1 MNCEKLS
8 LNERINILKMILYFD
23 ESGLKLSDIAETM
36 KIPKT
41 DVRKDLEVMS
51 EEVKKDGIRLVYEN
65 YKGYRLT
72 GNKGDLLVKRVGIIE
87 DIIREL
93 KETGDFFNREKS
105 TTWHREEYFYGYIKY
120 ENMEITRKFLELIE
134 KELSLKIDE
143 GNYNRVFSYIL
154 MLINFDELY
163 DNMEELL
170 SRNFLFHT
178 PEYLAVERI
187 LGKLF
192 RENDRKEKIK
202 EANLLLITDLIMGI
216 GVNGLKNDTFY
227 KWINEEAVVEKIIE
241 KVSEMIN
248 LDLKEDR
255 ILITGLVDNL
265 KSSIYRINND
275 IQIINS
281 VFKDLILNRDKNIA
295 IVKKAIEETEKEFKI
310 NFTEYEIASMAYQ
323 IKSSIKRTKRKNIKK
338 VLLICGLGY
347 GSSKILEESLKE
359 NYELDIVDIIPY
371 YLADDLIPGYK
382 EVDFILSTIEIHR
395 QFEVSYG
402 IPIIKINPIMQDEDF
417 ERLAEYG
424 IEKNRT
430 SLSLKKLV
438 SIIESNAEINDK
450 QKLIENLKDGIFM
463 SLNKLYVFKVTENGM
478 EKKLN
483 THDIDFEDKIVN
495 DIQKTGHTLRK
506 LLKKESV
513 KFIEGAEDWKEAIL
527 QSGNLLV
534 SNRKVTSEYVKEMI
548 ELVEKHG
555 PYIVI
560 EEGIAMPHAGISENV
575 LETGI
580 SLLVV
585 KERVAL
591 PEGRNANI
599 FLSFAA
605 KNKNDNIDIMNDL
618 FELITKHKFID
629 EVSKM
634 KSYGQLEQYFKEVV
648 K

>member
-51 EEVKKDGIRLVYEN
+51 EELGKDGIRLVYEN

-154 MLINFDELY
+154 MLVNFDELY

-202 EANLLLITDLIMGI
+202 ETNLLLITDLIMGI
-216 GVNGLKNDTFY
+216 GVNGLKDDTFY

-265 KSSIYRINND
+265 KSSIYRINNE

-310 NFTEYEIASMAYQ
+310 NFTDYEIASMAYQ

-359 NYELDIVDIIPY
+359 NYEIDIVDIIPY

-402 IPIIKINPIMQDEDF
+402 IPIIKINPIMQEEDF

-424 IEKNRT
+424 IEKNKANV
-430 SLSLKKLV
+430 SLKKLI

-450 QKLIENLKDGIFM
+450 QKLIDSLKD
-463 SLNKLYVFKVTENGM
+463 E
-478 EKKLN
+478 
-483 THDIDFEDKIVN
+483 FEDKIVN
-495 DIQKTGHTLRK
+495 DIQKTGHTLGK
-506 LLKKESV
+506 LLKKENV
-513 KFIEGAEDWKEAIL
+513 KFIERTEDWKEAIL
-527 QSGNLLV
+527 QSGNLLI
-534 SNRKVTSEYVKEMI
+534 SNRKVTSEYIKEMI

-575 LETGI
+575 LETGV

-585 KERVAL
+585 KERVVL

-618 FELITKHKFID
+618 FELITKHKFIG

-634 KSYGQLEQYFKEVV
+634 KSYGQLEQYFKEVI

>member
-51 EEVKKDGIRLVYEN
+51 EEVKKDGIRLIYEN

-417 ERLAEYG
+417 EKLAEYG

-450 QKLIENLKDGIFM
+450 QKLIENLKD
-463 SLNKLYVFKVTENGM
+463 E
-478 EKKLN
+478 
-483 THDIDFEDKIVN
+483 FEDKIVN

>member
-192 RENDRKEKIK
+192 KENDRKEKIK
-202 EANLLLITDLIMGI
+202 KANLLLITDLIMGI
-216 GVNGLKNDTFY
+216 GVNGLKNDIFY
-227 KWINEEAVVEKIIE
+227 KWINEEAVVEEIIG
-241 KVSEMIN
+241 KVSGMIN

-265 KSSIYRINND
+265 KSSIYRISND

-281 VFKDLILNRDKNIA
+281 VFKDLILNRDKNIT

-359 NYELDIVDIIPY
+359 NYEIDIVDIIPY

-402 IPIIKINPIMQDEDF
+402 IPIIKINPIMQEEDF

-424 IEKNRT
+424 IEKNKANV
-430 SLSLKKLV
+430 SLKKLI
-438 SIIESNAEINDK
+438 SIIESSAEINDK
-450 QKLIENLKDGIFM
+450 QKLIDSLKD
-463 SLNKLYVFKVTENGM
+463 E
-478 EKKLN
+478 
-483 THDIDFEDKIVN
+483 FEDKIVN

-506 LLKKESV
+506 LLKKENV
-513 KFIEGAEDWKEAIL
+513 KFIEGVEDWKDAIL

-560 EEGIAMPHAGISENV
+560 EEGIAMPHAGVSENV

-585 KERVAL
+585 KEKVAL

-634 KSYGQLEQYFKEVV
+634 KSYSQLEQYFKEVI

>member
-36 KIPKT
+36 KIPKM

-178 PEYLAVERI
+178 PEYLVVERI

-255 ILITGLVDNL
+255 ILITGFVDNL

-450 QKLIENLKDGIFM
+450 QKLIENLKD
-463 SLNKLYVFKVTENGM
+463 E
-478 EKKLN
+478 
-483 THDIDFEDKIVN
+483 FEDKIVN

-506 LLKKESV
+506 LLKKENV

-534 SNRKVTSEYVKEMI
+534 SNKKVTSEYVKEMI

-585 KERVAL
+585 KEKVAL

>member
-36 KIPKT
+36 KIPKM

-178 PEYLAVERI
+178 PGYLAVERI

-424 IEKNRT
+424 IEKNRI
-430 SLSLKKLV
+430 SVSLKKLV

-450 QKLIENLKDGIFM
+450 QKLIENLKD
-463 SLNKLYVFKVTENGM
+463 E
-478 EKKLN
+478 
-483 THDIDFEDKIVN
+483 FEDKIVN
-495 DIQKTGHTLRK
+495 DIKKTGHTLRK
-506 LLKKESV
+506 LLKKENV

>member
-51 EEVKKDGIRLVYEN
+51 EEVKKDGIRLIYEN

-154 MLINFDELY
+154 ILINFDELY

-310 NFTEYEIASMAYQ
+310 NFTDYEIASMAYQ

-359 NYELDIVDIIPY
+359 NYDLDIVDIIPY

-424 IEKNRT
+424 IEKNKANV
-430 SLSLKKLV
+430 SLKKLI

-450 QKLIENLKDGIFM
+450 QKLIDSLKD
-463 SLNKLYVFKVTENGM
+463 E
-478 EKKLN
+478 
-483 THDIDFEDKIVN
+483 FEDKIVN

-585 KERVAL
+585 KEKVAL

-634 KSYGQLEQYFKEVV
+634 KSYGQLEQYFKEVI

>member
-8 LNERINILKMILYFD
+8 LNERLNILKMILYFD

-36 KIPKT
+36 GIPKA
-41 DVRKDLEVMS
+41 DVRKDLEIMS
-51 EEVKKDGIRLVYEN
+51 EELKKDGIKLIYEN
-65 YKGYRLT
+65 YKGYKLT
-72 GNKGDLLVKRVGIIE
+72 GNKGNLLVKRLEIIE
-87 DIIREL
+87 NIIREL
-93 KETGDFFNREKS
+93 KETGDFFNSEDS
-105 TTWHREEYFYGYIKY
+105 GTWHSEEYFYGYIKY
-120 ENMEITRKFLELIE
+120 ENLEITRDFLELIGN
-134 KELSLKIDE
+134 ELNLKIDE
-143 GNYNRVFSYIL
+143 ENYNRVFSYIL

-163 DNMEELL
+163 DNKEELL

-192 RENDRKEKIK
+192 KENDRKESPK
-202 EANLLLITDLIMGI
+202 EAKLLLITDLTMGI
-216 GVNGLKNDTFY
+216 NISGLKDDIFY
-227 KWINEEAVVEKIIE
+227 KWINEEAVAEEITDKI
-241 KVSEMIN
+241 SDMIN
-248 LDLKEDR
+248 LNLRGDK
-255 ILITGLVDNL
+255 ILITGLIDNL
-265 KSSIYRINND
+265 KFSIYRIKND

-281 VFKDLILNRDKNIA
+281 VFKDLILNKDKNIE
-295 IVKKAIEETEKEFKI
+295 IVKKAVEETEKEFKI
-310 NFTEYEIASMAYQ
+310 NFTEYELAAMAYLVRA
-323 IKSSIKRTKRKNIKK
+323 SIKRTKRNNIKK

-359 NYELDIVDIIPY
+359 NYELDIVDVIPY
-371 YLADDLIPGYK
+371 YLADDLIPAYK

-402 IPIIKINPIMQDEDF
+402 IPIIKINPVMQKEDF
-417 ERLAEYG
+417 EKLAEYG
-424 IEKNRT
+424 IEKNKT
-430 SLSLKKLV
+430 SVSLKKLI
-438 SIIESNAEINDK
+438 SIIENNTEIKDR
-450 QKLIENLKDGIFM
+450 QKLIDSLK
-463 SLNKLYVFKVTENGM
+463 NE
-478 EKKLN
+478 
-483 THDIDFEDKIVN
+483 FEDRIIN
-495 DIQKTGHTLRK
+495 DIQKTGYTLKK
-506 LLKKESV
+506 LLKKENV
-513 KFIEGAEDWKEAIL
+513 KFIDKAENWKEAIF
-527 QSGNLLV
+527 QSGDLLV
-534 SNRKVTSEYVKEMI
+534 SNKKVTSEYVQEMI

-555 PYIVI
+555 PYIVL

-585 KERVAL
+585 NEKVSL

-634 KSYGQLEQYFKEVV
+634 KSYSQLEQYFKEVI

>member
-450 QKLIENLKDGIFM
+450 QKLIENLKD
-463 SLNKLYVFKVTENGM
+463 E
-478 EKKLN
+478 
-483 THDIDFEDKIVN
+483 FEDKIVN

-560 EEGIAMPHAGISENV
+560 EEGIAIPHAGISENV

>member
-36 KIPKT
+36 KIPKM

-163 DNMEELL
+163 DNIEELL

-187 LGKLF
+187 LRKLF

-255 ILITGLVDNL
+255 ILITGFVDNL
-265 KSSIYRINND
+265 KFSIYRINND

-382 EVDFILSTIEIHR
+382 EIDFILSTIEIHR

-430 SLSLKKLV
+430 SVSLKKLISV
-438 SIIESNAEINDK
+438 IESNAEINDK
-450 QKLIENLKDGIFM
+450 QKLIDSLKD
-463 SLNKLYVFKVTENGM
+463 E
-478 EKKLN
+478 
-483 THDIDFEDKIVN
+483 FEDKIVN

-506 LLKKESV
+506 LLKKENV
-513 KFIEGAEDWKEAIL
+513 KFIEKAEDWKEAIL

-585 KERVAL
+585 KEKVAL

-634 KSYGQLEQYFKEVV
+634 KSYGQLEQYFKEII

>member
-227 KWINEEAVVEKIIE
+227 KWINEEAVVEEIIG
-241 KVSEMIN
+241 KVSGMIN

-430 SLSLKKLV
+430 SVSLKKLISV
-438 SIIESNAEINDK
+438 IESNAEINDK
-450 QKLIENLKDGIFM
+450 QKLIDSLKD
-463 SLNKLYVFKVTENGM
+463 E
-478 EKKLN
+478 
-483 THDIDFEDKIVN
+483 FEDKIVN

-506 LLKKESV
+506 LLKKENV
-513 KFIEGAEDWKEAIL
+513 KFIEKAEDWKEAIL

-534 SNRKVTSEYVKEMI
+534 SNKKVTSEYVKEMI

>member
-36 KIPKT
+36 KIPKM

-134 KELSLKIDE
+134 KELNLKIDE

-424 IEKNRT
+424 IEKNRI
-430 SLSLKKLV
+430 SVSLKKLV

-450 QKLIENLKDGIFM
+450 QKLIENLKD
-463 SLNKLYVFKVTENGM
+463 E
-478 EKKLN
+478 
-483 THDIDFEDKIVN
+483 FEDKIVN
-495 DIQKTGHTLRK
+495 DIKKTGHTLRK
-506 LLKKESV
+506 LLKKENV

>member
-41 DVRKDLEVMS
+41 DVRKDLEIMS
-51 EEVKKDGIRLVYEN
+51 EELKKDGIKLIYEN
-65 YKGYRLT
+65 YKGYKLT
-72 GNKGDLLVKRVGIIE
+72 GNKGNLLVKRIGIIE

-120 ENMEITRKFLELIE
+120 ENLEITKKFLELIE
-134 KELSLKIDE
+134 KELGLEIYE
-143 GNYNRVFSYIL
+143 ENYNRVFSYIL

-178 PEYLAVERI
+178 PEYLTIEHI

-192 RENDRKEKIK
+192 RENDRKESPKK
-202 EANLLLITDLIMGI
+202 AKLLLITDLIMGI
-216 GVNGLKNDTFY
+216 NISGLKDDIFY
-227 KWINEEAVVEKIIE
+227 KWINEEAVAQEIAD
-241 KVSEMIN
+241 KVSDMIN
-248 LDLKEDR
+248 LDLRADR

-265 KSSIYRINND
+265 KFSIYRIKND

-281 VFKDLILNRDKNIA
+281 VFKDLILNKDKNIG
-295 IVKKAIEETEKEFKI
+295 IVKKAVEETEKEFKI
-310 NFTEYEIASMAYQ
+310 NFTEYELATMAYLV
-323 IKSSIKRTKRKNIKK
+323 KASIKRTKRNNIKK

-359 NYELDIVDIIPY
+359 NYELDIVDVIPY
-371 YLADDLIPGYK
+371 YLADDLIPAYK

-402 IPIIKINPIMQDEDF
+402 IPIIKINPIMQKEDF
-417 ERLAEYG
+417 EKLAEYG
-424 IEKNRT
+424 IEKNKT
-430 SLSLKKLV
+430 SVSLKKLLA
-438 SIIESNAEINDK
+438 IIEENAEISDR
-450 QKLIENLKDGIFM
+450 QKLIDSLK
-463 SLNKLYVFKVTENGM
+463 NE
-478 EKKLN
+478 
-483 THDIDFEDKIVN
+483 FEDRIIN
-495 DIQKTGHTLRK
+495 DIQKTGYTLKK
-506 LLKKESV
+506 LLKKENV
-513 KFIEGAEDWKEAIL
+513 KFIDEAENWKEAIF
-527 QSGNLLV
+527 QSGDLLV
-534 SNRKVTSEYVKEMI
+534 SNKKVTLEYVHEMI

-555 PYIVI
+555 PYIVL

-585 KERVAL
+585 NERVSL

-618 FELITKHKFID
+618 FELITKYEFINK
-629 EVSKM
+629 VSKM
-634 KSYGQLEQYFKEVV
+634 KNYSELERYLEEIIK
-648 K
+648 

>member
-93 KETGDFFNREKS
+93 KETGGFFNREKS

-154 MLINFDELY
+154 MLVNFDELY

-192 RENDRKEKIK
+192 KGNDRKEKIK
-202 EANLLLITDLIMGI
+202 KANLLLITDLIMGI
-216 GVNGLKNDTFY
+216 GVNGLKDDTFY

-265 KSSIYRINND
+265 KSSIYRISND

-359 NYELDIVDIIPY
+359 NYDLDIVDIIPY

-424 IEKNRT
+424 IEKNKT
-430 SLSLKKLV
+430 NVSLKKLI
-438 SIIESNAEINDK
+438 SIIESSAEINDK
-450 QKLIENLKDGIFM
+450 QKLIDSLKD
-463 SLNKLYVFKVTENGM
+463 E
-478 EKKLN
+478 
-483 THDIDFEDKIVN
+483 FEDKIVN

-506 LLKKESV
+506 LLKKENV
-513 KFIEGAEDWKEAIL
+513 KFIEGAEDWKEAIR

-560 EEGIAMPHAGISENV
+560 EEGIAMPHAGVSENV

-585 KERVAL
+585 KEKVAL

-634 KSYGQLEQYFKEVV
+634 KSYSQLEQYFKEVI

>member
-143 GNYNRVFSYIL
+143 EIYNRVFSYIL

-178 PEYLAVERI
+178 LEYLAVERI

-192 RENDRKEKIK
+192 KENDRKEKIK

-216 GVNGLKNDTFY
+216 GVNGLKNDIFY

-295 IVKKAIEETEKEFKI
+295 IVKKAIGEMEKEFKI
-310 NFTEYEIASMAYQ
+310 NFTDYEIASMAYQ

-424 IEKNRT
+424 IEKNKANV
-430 SLSLKKLV
+430 SLKKLI
-438 SIIESNAEINDK
+438 SIIESSAEINDK
-450 QKLIENLKDGIFM
+450 QKLIDSLKD
-463 SLNKLYVFKVTENGM
+463 E
-478 EKKLN
+478 
-483 THDIDFEDKIVN
+483 FEDNIVN

-506 LLKKESV
+506 LLKKENM
-513 KFIEGAEDWKEAIL
+513 KFIEGVEDWKEAIL

-585 KERVAL
+585 KEKVAL

-634 KSYGQLEQYFKEVV
+634 KSYGQLEQYFKEII

>member
-1 MNCEKLS
+1 M
-8 LNERINILKMILYFD
+8 
-23 ESGLKLSDIAETM
+23 
-36 KIPKT
+36 
-41 DVRKDLEVMS
+41 
-51 EEVKKDGIRLVYEN
+51 
-65 YKGYRLT
+65 
-72 GNKGDLLVKRVGIIE
+72 
-87 DIIREL
+87 
-93 KETGDFFNREKS
+93 
-105 TTWHREEYFYGYIKY
+105 
-120 ENMEITRKFLELIE
+120 
-134 KELSLKIDE
+134 
-143 GNYNRVFSYIL
+143 
-154 MLINFDELY
+154 
-163 DNMEELL
+163 
-170 SRNFLFHT
+170 
-178 PEYLAVERI
+178 
-187 LGKLF
+187 
-192 RENDRKEKIK
+192 
-202 EANLLLITDLIMGI
+202 
-216 GVNGLKNDTFY
+216 
-227 KWINEEAVVEKIIE
+227 
-241 KVSEMIN
+241 
-248 LDLKEDR
+248 
-255 ILITGLVDNL
+255 
-265 KSSIYRINND
+265 
-275 IQIINS
+275 
-281 VFKDLILNRDKNIA
+281 
-295 IVKKAIEETEKEFKI
+295 
-310 NFTEYEIASMAYQ
+310 
-323 IKSSIKRTKRKNIKK
+323 
-338 VLLICGLGY
+338 
-347 GSSKILEESLKE
+347 
-359 NYELDIVDIIPY
+359 
-371 YLADDLIPGYK
+371 
-382 EVDFILSTIEIHR
+382 STIEIHR

-417 ERLAEYG
+417 EKLAEYG

-450 QKLIENLKDGIFM
+450 QKLIENLKD
-463 SLNKLYVFKVTENGM
+463 E
-478 EKKLN
+478 
-483 THDIDFEDKIVN
+483 FEDKIVN

-506 LLKKESV
+506 LLKKENV

-634 KSYGQLEQYFKEVV
+634 KSYDQLKQYFKEVI

>member
-36 KIPKT
+36 KIPKM

-154 MLINFDELY
+154 MLVNFDELY

-178 PEYLAVERI
+178 SEYLAVERI

-216 GVNGLKNDTFY
+216 GVNGLKNDIFY

-265 KSSIYRINND
+265 KFSIYRINNE

-310 NFTEYEIASMAYQ
+310 NFTDYEIASMAYQ

-359 NYELDIVDIIPY
+359 YYELDIVDIIPY

-417 ERLAEYG
+417 EKLAEYG

-450 QKLIENLKDGIFM
+450 QKLIENLKD
-463 SLNKLYVFKVTENGM
+463 E
-478 EKKLN
+478 
-483 THDIDFEDKIVN
+483 FEDKIVN

-506 LLKKESV
+506 LLKKENV
-513 KFIEGAEDWKEAIL
+513 KFIEKTEDWKEAIL

-575 LETGI
+575 LETGV

-618 FELITKHKFID
+618 FELITKYKFID

-634 KSYGQLEQYFKEVV
+634 KSYGQLEQYFKEVI